1 MLFSGRRKVPT
12 TTRNLQLKD
21 LMLKIPVGRK
31 SVITAT
37 ESVTL
42 LKNAEALEG
51 EIQDQDREARAG
63 IETTEAEIVRTQETE
78 TDGIIDGDPQL
89 DTEIEAQE
97 EWTEVE
103 MTHQEGTIGTIVII
117 ARLLEED
124 QMKETT
130 KVSPALYF

>member
-1 MLFSGRRKVPT
+1 M
-12 TTRNLQLKD
+12 
-21 LMLKIPVGRK
+21 
-31 SVITAT
+31 
-37 ESVTL
+37 